1 MAEEIIIKKTRCMWN
16 RGFEVIQLWVTQ
28 KGSSSDYLVELNHPT
43 QESGVFDV
51 TIRTRPC
58 VLGDV
63 PTLEWLEN
71 NIPNYKDIINSLVA
85 EPDGSGLPPARSI
98 EEYIQLTS
106 WGLNMKKFM
115 LSEASKKDFD
125 VLSLDT
131 TVGMRDGYYSIGFNG
146 TIMTKSSIEIRFK
159 GGKRRIYS
167 EYSENYIS
175 EAQKEISFYLLNLD
189 IQAGWADTLYT
200 DTIKKIDSDLSVFG
214 SCDEDA
220 MITLSIYY
228 RGDTSRSLAEIR
240 SDYHKDL
247 KTQITSLKRKLT
259 IRKKELGII
268 KK

>member
-1 MAEEIIIKKTRCMWN
+1 MAEEIIIKKTRCKWN
-16 RGFEVIQLWVTQ
+16 RGFEVVQLWVTQ
-28 KGSSSDYLVELNHPT
+28 KGSTSDYLVELNHPT

-51 TIRTRPC
+51 TIRTRQC
-58 VLGDV
+58 ILGDV

-98 EEYIQLTS
+98 EEYLQLTS
-106 WGLNMKKFM
+106 WGLDMKKFM
-115 LSEASKKDFD
+115 LNEALKKGFNISSSNT
-125 VLSLDT
+125 V
-131 TVGMRDGYYSIGFNG
+131 VGMRDGYYSISFNG
-146 TIMTKSSIEIRFK
+146 TILTKSNIEIRFK
-159 GGKRRIYS
+159 GGKRRMDS
-167 EYSENYIS
+167 KNYVS

-189 IQAGWADTLYT
+189 IQAGWTDTLYT
-200 DTIKKIDSDLSVFG
+200 DTIKKIDKDLSIFG

-247 KTQITSLKRKLT
+247 KTQVTSLKRKLT

>member
-1 MAEEIIIKKTRCMWN
+1 MAEEIIVKKTRRMWN
-16 RGFEVIQLWVTQ
+16 RGFEVVQLWVTQ
-28 KGSSSDYLVELNHPT
+28 EGSSSDYLVELNHPT

-51 TIRTRPC
+51 TIRTRQC

-71 NIPNYKDIINSLVA
+71 NIPNYRDIINSLVA
-85 EPDGSGLPPARSI
+85 EPDGSGLSPKRSI

-106 WGLNMKKFM
+106 WGLDMKKFM
-115 LSEASKKDFD
+115 LSGASKKDFD
-125 VLSLDT
+125 VSSLNT
-131 TVGMRDGYYSIGFNG
+131 EVGMRDGNYSIGFNG
-146 TIMTKSSIEIRFK
+146 TIMTKSNIEIRFK
-159 GGKRRIYS
+159 GGKRRINS
-167 EYSENYIS
+167 KTYIS
-175 EAQKEISFYLLNLD
+175 EAQEEISSYILDLD
-189 IQAGWADTLYT
+189 IQAGWTDTLYI

-247 KTQITSLKRKLT
+247 KTQVTSLKRKLT